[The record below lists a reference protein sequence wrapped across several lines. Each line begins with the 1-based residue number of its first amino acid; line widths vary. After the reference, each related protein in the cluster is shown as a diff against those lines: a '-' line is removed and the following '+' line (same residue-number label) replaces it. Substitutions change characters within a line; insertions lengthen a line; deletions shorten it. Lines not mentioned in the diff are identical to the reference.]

1 MAFNKAREEYKW
13 KKWKE
18 AEEKKMRE
26 LGVSE
31 TVIAELRE
39 YDWNCFKK
47 ERTYHT
53 WQTPDSDV
61 VDEQAL
67 SDDSMRIDQPVSAR
81 EFIRAIDDKELR
93 AYLKE
98 MDALTMRIILLK
110 IFGYSTAEIAEILGI
125 TTHVIYQRMKRL
137 RKKLKKFLI

>member
-31 TVIAELRE
+31 WVIAELRE
-39 YDWNCFKK
+39 YDWECFKK

-53 WQTPDSDV
+53 WQTPDSDIV
-61 VDEQAL
+61 EERA
-67 SDDSMRIDQPVSAR
+67 SYDDSLQIPQPVSVQ
-81 EFIRAIDDKELR
+81 EFICAVDDKELR
-93 AYLKE
+93 TCLQK

-110 IFGYSTAEIAEILGI
+110 TFGYPTKEIAALLS
-125 TTHVIYQRMKRL
+125 MKPNAVAARIMRL
-137 RKKLKKFLI
+137 RKKLKKFLN

>member
-18 AEEKKMRE
+18 AEEKKMRD

-31 TVIAELRE
+31 TVIEARRE
-39 YDWNCFKK
+39 YAWNCCKK

-53 WQTPDSDV
+53 WQTPDSDA
-61 VDEQAL
+61 VDVQAL
-67 SDDSMRIDQPVSAR
+67 SDDSLRIEQPVSVR

-93 AYLKE
+93 ACLKE

-110 IFGYSTAEIAEILGI
+110 TFGYSTAEIAEILGI

>member
-1 MAFNKAREEYKW
+1 MAFNKAKEEYKW

-39 YDWNCFKK
+39 YDWVCFKK

-53 WQTPDSDV
+53 RQTPDSDA

-98 MDALTMRIILLK
+98 MDTLTMRIILLK
-110 IFGYSTAEIAEILGI
+110 TFGYSTAEIAEILGI

>member
-1 MAFNKAREEYKW
+1 MEKLERSRREKD
-13 KKWKE
+13 
-18 AEEKKMRE
+18 AGA
-26 LGVSE
+26 GVSE

-47 ERTYHT
+47 ERTYHI
-53 WQTPDSDV
+53 WQTPDSDAV
-61 VDEQAL
+61 NEQAI
-67 SDDSMRIDQPVSAR
+67 SDDSLRIEQPVSVR
-81 EFIRAIDDKELR
+81 EFIHAIDDKELR
-93 AYLKE
+93 ACLKE

-110 IFGYSTAEIAEILGI
+110 TFGYSTAEIVEILGI